1 MTFSAPQPV
10 ASGCLYTVTEVSGH
24 QPDRLEEF
32 VGDTAFIVARDR
44 QTCYVGGTGVRTGR
58 DVRFHQK
65 DAATGKDIR
74 AWRIN
79 AGAHRFAARTVLP
92 TSKIRP

>member
-10 ASGCLYTVTEVSGH
+10 ASGCPYAVTEVSGH
-24 QPDRLEEF
+24 QPDQLDEF
-32 VGDTAFIVARDR
+32 VGDTAFTVIRDR
-44 QTCYVGGTGVRTGR
+44 QICYVGGTGVRAGH

-74 AWRIN
+74 VWCITA
-79 AGAHRFAARTVLP
+79 AGAHRFAAHTVAP
-92 TSKIRP
+92 